1 MKLRSPG
8 LIRLASVLGAGLIRV
23 WMDSLRLR
31 VQFDDRRLDP
41 DHPQCPGPMI
51 HAFWHEN
58 LLFLAS
64 IPVRVELRVMISQHR
79 DGELIAQIIHHLG
92 FQTVRGSTTR
102 GGVPAMLEMLEH
114 AARQVHL
121 AITPDGPRGPRRR
134 VQPGVIYLA
143 ARTGMP
149 IVPYGMAYERAW
161 RAPSWDRLAV
171 PWPLSRVAGVAGQPL
186 RVPPDLNREQVAFY
200 ARRLEQRLAQ
210 ATTAAECLLQRPR
223 RATGPAK
230 PSHAKS
236 SPALAA
242 EPMPAAPAR
251 AA

>member
-1 MKLRSPG
+1 MKIRHPG

-41 DHPQCPGPMI
+41 DHPQSPGPMI

-92 FQTVRGSTTR
+92 FRTVRGSTTR

-114 AARQVHL
+114 AARHVHL
-121 AITPDGPRGPRRR
+121 AITPDGPRGPRRQ

-143 ARTGMP
+143 GRTGMP

-186 RVPPDLNREQVAFY
+186 RVPPDLTREQVAFF

-210 ATTAAECLLQRPR
+210 ATEAAERLLRQPV
-223 RATGPAK
+223 PAPDHVK
-230 PSHAKS
+230 LT
-236 SPALAA
+236 PALAA
-242 EPMPAAPAR
+242 DPAPAELAR

>member
-1 MKLRSPG
+1 MKIRHPG
-8 LIRLASVLGAGLIRV
+8 LIRLASVLAAGLIRV

-31 VQFDDRRLDP
+31 VHFDDRRLDP

-79 DGELIAQIIHHLG
+79 DGELIAQIIQHLG
-92 FQTVRGSTTR
+92 FRTVRGSTTR
-102 GGVPAMLEMLEH
+102 GGVSAMLEMLDH

-149 IVPYGMAYERAW
+149 IVPYGMAYDRAW

-171 PWPLSRVAGVAGQPL
+171 PWPFSRVAGVAGQPL
-186 RVPPDLNREQVAFY
+186 RVPPDLTREQVAMF
-200 ARRLEQRLAQ
+200 ARRLEQRLTQ
-210 ATTAAECLLQRPR
+210 ATAAAERLLLR
-223 RATGPAK
+223 
-230 PSHAKS
+230 S
-236 SPALAA
+236 SPASDPARPGSAKGEESML
-242 EPMPAAPAR
+242 AAPAR